1 MRGWTAGAQTSPEED
16 KEGILQA
23 LGRGGRGS
31 CRGKYLV
38 TELRGTLDAAGT

>member
-1 MRGWTAGAQTSPEED
+1 MRVGAQTSPEE
-16 KEGILQA
+16 GIPQA
-23 LGRGGRGS
+23 LGKGGRGF